1 MNLLVLGGGGREH
14 AMAWKAAQSSR
25 VDTVYCAPGNPGIA
39 GLEKGACVSVDPE
52 DAGAVRA
59 LIAEKG
65 IELVLVGPEAP
76 LAAGVVDALAETG
89 AMVFGPRKA
98 AAQLEASKTFAK
110 EFMARHKIPTAAYR
124 AFADP
129 DAARAYVDEIGVPL
143 VVKADGLAAGKGVT
157 VAFERDQAIQAIDDA
172 MVGGV
177 FGAAGSQIII
187 EAFLEGEEASIL
199 AFSDGK
205 TVIPMAS
212 SQDHKAAYDG
222 DTGPNTGGMGAYS
235 PAPVVTPVLLEEIQH
250 RILQPCV
257 DGLAAEGTP
266 YVGVLYAGLMIT
278 AKGPEVVE
286 FNCRFG
292 DPETQVV
299 LPRLTTDLV
308 DVAEACCRGTLD
320 QISLEYTDQPA
331 ATVVLASEGY
341 PGSYPKGRAITG
353 IEDAEALDGVTV
365 FHAGTRD
372 NGGRLETSG
381 GRVLAVTAL
390 GADLRE
396 ALDRAYAGVA
406 RIHFDGM
413 HYRRDIGQKA
423 FKHLE

>member
-1 MNLLVLGGGGREH
+1 MG
-14 AMAWKAAQSSR
+14 M
-25 VDTVYCAPGNPGIA
+25 
-39 GLEKGACVSVDPE
+39 
-52 DAGAVRA
+52 
-59 LIAEKG
+59 
-65 IELVLVGPEAP
+65 
-76 LAAGVVDALAETG
+76 
-89 AMVFGPRKA
+89 
-98 AAQLEASKTFAK
+98 
-110 EFMARHKIPTAAYR
+110 
-124 AFADP
+124 
-129 DAARAYVDEIGVPL
+129 PL

-157 VAFERDQAIQAIDDA
+157 VAFAREQALQAIDDA

-177 FGAAGSQIII
+177 FGAAGNQIII

-212 SQDHKAAYDG
+212 SQDHKAAHDG

-235 PAPVVTPVLLEEIQH
+235 PAPVVTPALQEEIQR

-257 DGLAAEGTP
+257 DGLAAEGAP

-278 AKGPEVVE
+278 AQGPEVVE

-299 LPRLTTDLV
+299 LPRLLTDLV

-320 QISLEYTDQPA
+320 QITLEYAEQPC

-341 PGSYPKGRAITG
+341 PGAYPKGRAITG
-353 IEDAEALDGVTV
+353 IADAEAAEGVTV
-365 FHAGTRD
+365 FHAGTRED
-372 NGGRLETSG
+372 GGRLETSG

-390 GADLRE
+390 GGDLQE
-396 ALDRAYAGVA
+396 ALHRAYAGVA

-413 HYRRDIGQKA
+413 HYRKDIGRKA
-423 FKHLE
+423 FKHLA